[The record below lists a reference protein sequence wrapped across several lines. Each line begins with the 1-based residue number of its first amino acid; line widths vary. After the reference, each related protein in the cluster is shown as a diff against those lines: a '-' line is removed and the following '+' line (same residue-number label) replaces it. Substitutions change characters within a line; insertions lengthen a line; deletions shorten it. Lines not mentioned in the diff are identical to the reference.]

1 MNRSKKTLAE
11 FYETVG
17 ANYPEEQ
24 VVYQTLYG
32 RLRKAFIFSFLQRM
46 QGSLLDIG
54 CNSGHYL
61 AAYQNGAR
69 WGMDLSRAVLR
80 RTPEILHQRLVV
92 ADAERLYAFRPASFD
107 HALCSEVLEHCLNP
121 SAVFAGIAHVLKP
134 GGRAL
139 ITTPNHK
146 GEKPA
151 WVQVGCL
158 SEYGVHGD
166 ADGRYFHT
174 AYRPQELSEL
184 ASAVGLVPVE
194 CGTLEKEVKYAAK
207 LPAALLLSGRLLNRL
222 LRSIKFEAWLLR
234 RFNQM
239 SLQIYAF
246 CRITGLQPLLMRL
259 IDEGV
264 RSYIWVEKPAAV

>member
-1 MNRSKKTLAE
+1 VNRSKKTLAE

-24 VVYQTLYG
+24 VVYNTLYG
-32 RLRKAFIFSFLQRM
+32 RLRKAFILSFLQRM

-61 AAYQNGAR
+61 AAYQNGDR

-139 ITTPNHK
+139 ITTPNYK

-158 SEYGVHGD
+158 SDYGVHGD

-174 AYRPQELSEL
+174 AFRPQELREL
-184 ASAVGLVPVE
+184 ALAAGLVPVE
-194 CGTLEKEVKYAAK
+194 SGTLEKEVKYAAK
-207 LPAALLLSGRLLNRL
+207 LPAALLLIGRLLNRL
-222 LRSIKFEAWLLR
+222 LRSKKFEAWLLQW
-234 RFNQM
+234 FNRL
-239 SLQIYAF
+239 SLQIYVF
-246 CRITGLQPLLMRL
+246 CRITGLQPLLVRW

-264 RSYIWVEKPAAV
+264 RSYVWVEKPVAG